1 MITKELFEKFLQ
13 NECSEDERNQVIRY
27 LDEHPEAIRDLL
39 PAEEF
44 TDRQFTESGGQD
56 LERRLYRRLEK
67 SIFRGVTVRLAIKRT
82 LIAASVV
89 LIAGIGWK
97 VLMPGDLR
105 HQNPN
110 KGIQPASA
118 QTSPWISYTTTSD
131 SLYVLLPDSSGMILS
146 SFSSVKYDR
155 VFGRDGRRAVYL
167 SGGAEFQVARNKAK
181 PFIVYSGDISTTVLG
196 TSFKVNAFENRKIIS
211 VYLHTGRVLVKPA
224 DSAENKLKLNAYLRP
239 GDELFYNKITR
250 LATVRKF
257 EGHKKKPVRLK
268 SRKENI
274 YKPDWYK
281 FSGQRLADVLDQL
294 SFYYQVDIDYNPDD
308 IQHSY
313 MTAEFRISDSL
324 EKILKDIGLLNKLK
338 ITETDGKYILR
349 K

>member
-13 NECSEDERNQVIRY
+13 NECSEEERMQVNQY
-27 LDEHPEAIRDLL
+27 LDEHPEAIPDLL
-39 PAEEF
+39 PAGEF
-44 TDRQFTESGGQD
+44 TELQFREGTIPDVERKIYQK
-56 LERRLYRRLEK
+56 LEGN
-67 SIFRGVTVRLAIKRT
+67 IFRRAAVKRMIKRT
-82 LIAASVV
+82 LAAASVV

-97 VLMPGDLR
+97 VLTSDGLR
-105 HQNPN
+105 HGKTNGELQ
-110 KGIQPASA
+110 KASA
-118 QTSPWISYTTTSD
+118 QTDPWISYTTASN
-131 SLYVLLPDSSGMILS
+131 SLYVLLPDSSGLILS

-155 VFGRDGRRAVYL
+155 SFGQNGRRAVYL
-167 SGGAEFQVARNKAK
+167 SGEAEFQVAKNRAK
-181 PFIVYSGDISTTVLG
+181 PFTVYSADISTIVLG
-196 TSFKVNAFENRKIIS
+196 TSFKVNAFDNRKIIS
-211 VYLHTGRVLVKPA
+211 VHLHTGRVLVKPA
-224 DSAENKLKLNAYLRP
+224 DPAENKLKLNIYLQP

-257 EGHKKKPVRLK
+257 EGHKKKPARLK

-294 SFYYQVDIDYNPDD
+294 SFYYQVEIDYRPDD
-308 IQHSY
+308 ISHSY
-313 MTAEFRISDSL
+313 MTAEFRVNDSL

-338 ITETDGKYILR
+338 LTEADGKYILR